1 MVISGADTEAGTAV
15 LLAAAPAGKGR
26 LIDATSVLPAL
37 ATVAPSTLTGT
48 PAATV
53 IELADPLDPQTVLTR
68 IRAAATTAGPL
79 FLYIAGQLQLD
90 HKQSLFHLAL
100 ARSTPATLRYTGLP
114 WHWLAGELKLRRP
127 GTTTVLVD
135 LVADGEAWRQ
145 VTAEGIGLGYGT
157 RLYGRVV
164 PAASRRTVLAPAYL
178 AACAAIWRSG
188 MRPALTHLHEQATA
202 RAAAPDA
209 LFLAVDTAPASPD
222 FRSSGTARPPSAPP
236 VAAREA
242 VPPAPGE
249 TAPTHSTAPTPP
261 TTIARTAE
269 SAPGSSVVPGSVA
282 EVAAPSAPAV
292 PAAPGATPGPAV
304 GPTSARPAVAASPGR
319 SGVPGSADGV
329 AAADSSAGPAVEA
342 TPPRPAVPASTDGS
356 GVPGAAAGV
365 AASVTP
371 PGSGVPDAAARAAVA
386 EGPKRA
392 ASPGT
397 GAGRRVPGRG
407 NWPPAWGRDDRTP
420 VPPVVGTA
428 TPEPEPDSRPEADP
442 HPAILAAARDGRHAE
457 AASIATTWE
466 SAALRTYG
474 PGSPQ
479 AIHWLEVRADLARL
493 ADDAA
498 RSCELWMA
506 AAQARLARGE
516 AGDDRDVEAN
526 VDRAHHQW
534 EQLNDPV
541 RARALAPALTAL
553 RREVPGRKDGA
564 LQAIQRRI

>member
-26 LIDATSVLPAL
+26 LVDATSVLPAL

-48 PAATV
+48 QAATV

-114 WHWLAGELKLRRP
+114 WHWLVSELKLRRP
-127 GTTTVLVD
+127 GTTTVVVD

-145 VTAEGIGLGYGT
+145 VTTEGIGLGYGI

-164 PAASRRTVLAPAYL
+164 PAPSRRTVLAPSYL

-202 RAAAPDA
+202 RAATPDA
-209 LFLAVDTAPASPD
+209 LFLAVDTAPASPSPD
-222 FRSSGTARPPSAPP
+222 FRSTEAAWTPSGPP
-236 VAAREA
+236 VGADL
-242 VPPAPGE
+242 PPAPGG
-249 TAPTHSTAPTPP
+249 TAPTQATAAPPAGQAPLSPSPAGPAAQASPTGPAIEAAPDRPAVPESTGGPGASGSTAGPAIAATPDRP
-261 TTIARTAE
+261 AVPESTAGPAS
-269 SAPGSSVVPGSVA
+269 SAT
-282 EVAAPSAPAV
+282 PAV
-292 PAAPGATPGPAV
+292 PAAPAPERALPA
-304 GPTSARPAVAASPGR
+304 S
-319 SGVPGSADGV
+319 
-329 AAADSSAGPAVEA
+329 
-342 TPPRPAVPASTDGS
+342 PRPA
-356 GVPGAAAGV
+356 
-365 AASVTP
+365 
-371 PGSGVPDAAARAAVA
+371 
-386 EGPKRA
+386 
-392 ASPGT
+392 
-397 GAGRRVPGRG
+397 AGRRVPGRG
-407 NWPPAWGRDDRTP
+407 NWPPAWGTDDRTP
-420 VPPVVGTA
+420 VRPVAGTVA
-428 TPEPEPDSRPEADP
+428 TPGPDPDPEPAPQPETDP

-457 AASIATTWE
+457 AASIAATWE

-474 PGSPQ
+474 PGSAQ

-493 ADDAA
+493 VGDAA

-516 AGDDRDVEAN
+516 AGDDKDVEAN

-534 EQLNDPV
+534 EQLDDPV
-541 RARALAPALTAL
+541 RARSLAPALTAL
-553 RREVPGRKDGA
+553 RRAVPGRKDGA